1 MDIVCIGSGNVAT
14 HLAKAFKASGARI
27 VQVYSPHLLNA
38 DLLAQQTSAQ
48 AIADLAALN
57 RVADLY
63 LIAVKDDA
71 IATVA
76 DALSGVNGMVVHT
89 SGATPMS
96 VLSDAGI
103 QHYGVFYPLQTFSK
117 ARDLNFANVPLCLE
131 AKDADDLNVL
141 KTLAQTLSPLVYEI
155 DGGQRKILH
164 LAAVFVCNFVNHLYH
179 LGGGILAEH
188 QMDFEVLRPLIMET
202 AEKVQTALPI
212 DVQTGPAVRDDQET
226 MKRHVSLLENR
237 PDLQEIYKFLSKSIK
252 KTHS

>member
-27 VQVYSPHLLNA
+27 VQVYSAQLLNA
-38 DLLAQQTSAQ
+38 DLLAQETSAQ
-48 AIADLAALN
+48 AIADLSALN
-57 RVADLY
+57 READLY

-71 IATVA
+71 ITTVA
-76 DALSGVNGMVVHT
+76 HALSGVNGMVVHT

-96 VLSDAGI
+96 ILSDAGI

-117 ARDLNFANVPLCLE
+117 SRDLNFANVPLCLE
-131 AKDADDLNVL
+131 AKDADDLDVL
-141 KTLAQTLSPLVYEI
+141 KSLAETLSPLVYEI

-164 LAAVFVCNFVNHLYH
+164 LAAVFACNFVNHLYH
-179 LGGGILAEH
+179 LGGEILAEH
-188 QMDFEVLRPLIMET
+188 QMDFEMLRPLIMET
-202 AEKVQTALPI
+202 AEKVQAALPI
-212 DVQTGPAVRDDQET
+212 QVQTGPAVRDDQET

-237 PDLQEIYKFLSKSIK
+237 TDLQEIYKFLSKSIK

>member
-14 HLAKAFKASGARI
+14 HLAKAFKAKGARI
-27 VQVYSPHLLNA
+27 VQVYSRNILNA
-38 DLLAQQTSAQ
+38 NILAKETD
-48 AIADLAALN
+48 AIAISDLIELN
-57 RVADLY
+57 READLY
-63 LIAVKDDA
+63 LVAVKDDA
-71 IATVA
+71 IAAVA
-76 DALSGVNGMVVHT
+76 HELSGVNGMVVHT

-103 QHYGVFYPLQTFSK
+103 QNYGVFYPLQTFSK
-117 ARDLNFANVPLCLE
+117 SRDLDFSNVPLCLE
-131 AKDADDLNVL
+131 GGNTEALDRL
-141 KTLAQTLSPLVYEI
+141 KSLAEILSPLVYAI
-155 DGGQRKILH
+155 DGEKRKILH
-164 LAAVFVCNFVNHLYH
+164 LSAVFACNFVNHLYH
-179 LGGGILAEH
+179 LGSEILQDH
-188 QMDFEVLRPLIMET
+188 QIGFELLRPLIMET